1 MAPADLD
8 LAALRESLRSLLP
21 DVGAGAALQR
31 LTIGAGASA
40 GSRANIVVV
49 GEPSTGK
56 TSMINALLG
65 RADLLP
71 VRPTASY
78 VAIGGDQIPSVRAHY
93 ADGRMTSGDETH
105 LAALLGEGADE
116 RAERV
121 EIMVADPR
129 LAGLTLFDTP
139 GVGGIDSGLA
149 QLTLTAIQQATAL
162 VFVCSAGAKIS
173 IAERKF
179 LAEAATR
186 IDQIVFVL
194 SKIDKYTD
202 WEQVLAENADT
213 IRGDFRRFP
222 PGRFDD
228 VVFVPV
234 SARLANMAAARSNLT
249 LARVSGMDQLWTQLF
264 RISAMH
270 HQLDELNTLREIA
283 SAIADA
289 EAILADR
296 KRTLEAAPEDD
307 DQLAAVTSQ
316 IAELTEANS
325 AWRMHLSRQIDMARD
340 EVRTRL
346 RRRVNQLRDRYDA
359 KLQEKIKPSMI
370 PEIEAAIVADL
381 GELQDEIDGAVRE
394 HVTEIARHLLA
405 GIVGGDG
412 AVDALADQLPARG
425 EAAAEFLRE
434 RTGPPQDSSAM
445 MMGLTTAMMGTNMA
459 RMLIT
464 PALAAALN
472 VAATGFIVV
481 GAGAVAAL
489 PVGVVWWRLQKKFRE
504 RASDVVSLRGWII
517 ECLSSANGEIALDLD
532 RVFRQA
538 SYALQDTIASAMADA
553 LQTATEARKDLGRAR
568 DRAAADLL
576 RLNKVK
582 TQLDPLKEASR
593 VRRQAL
599 LAGPTSGAG

>member
-1 MAPADLD
+1 MTAPPD
-8 LAALRESLRSLLP
+8 LAGLRESLQSLLP

-31 LTIGAGASA
+31 LTAGAGASA

-65 RADLLP
+65 RTDLLP
-71 VRPTASY
+71 LQPTASY
-78 VAIGGDQIPSVRAHY
+78 IAIGGDKIPSVRAHY
-93 ADGRMTSGDETH
+93 ADGRMTNGDETH
-105 LAALLGEGADE
+105 LAMLLGEGGDE
-116 RAERV
+116 RPERV
-121 EIMVADPR
+121 EIMVADER
-129 LAGLTLFDTP
+129 LARLTLFDTP

-173 IAERKF
+173 IAERQF

-194 SKIDKYTD
+194 TKIDKYAD
-202 WEQVLAENADT
+202 WEQVLAENAET
-213 IRGDFRRFP
+213 IRGDFHRFP

-234 SARLANMAAARSNLT
+234 SARLANMAAARGNLT
-249 LARVSGMDQLWTQLF
+249 LARHSGIDELWGRLF
-264 RISAMH
+264 RIEAMH
-270 HQLDELNTLREIA
+270 HHLDELNTLREIA

-289 EAILADR
+289 EVILADR

-307 DQLAAVTSQ
+307 EELAAVTRQ

-325 AWRMHLSRQIDMARD
+325 AWRLQLSKQIDMARD

-346 RRRVNQLRDRYDA
+346 RRQMNHLRDRYDA
-359 KLQEKIKPSMI
+359 KMQEKIKPNMI
-370 PEIEAAIVADL
+370 PEIEAAIVSDL
-381 GELQDEIDGAVRE
+381 CELQDEIDAAVRE
-394 HVTEIARHLLA
+394 HITEIARFLMA
-405 GIVGGDG
+405 GITGGDG
-412 AVDALADQLPARG
+412 AVSALADQLPARG
-425 EAAAEFLRE
+425 DAAAEFLRE
-434 RTGPPQDSSAM
+434 RAGPPQDPSAK
-445 MMGLTTAMMGTNMA
+445 MMGLTMAMMGTNTA

-464 PALAAALN
+464 PAVAMALS
-472 VAATGFIVV
+472 VTATTAIAVGV
-481 GAGAVAAL
+481 GAAAAL

-504 RASDVVSLRGWII
+504 RASDIVSLRGWII
-517 ECLSSANGEIALDLD
+517 ECLSSANGEISLDLD
-532 RVFRQA
+532 RIFRQA
-538 SYALQDTIASAMADA
+538 SYSLQETVASAMADA

-568 DRAAADLL
+568 DRAAADLV

-599 LAGPTSGAG
+599 LAGPTSGGG